1 MSLRSRTVLRV
12 SVVVATH
19 NRASRLRDLLASLRA
34 QTVPA
39 GEFEVVVVDDAS
51 HDGGETRRAL
61 AEEVARGGLRLRAI
75 HRETS
80 GGPGGARNTGWRAA
94 SGPLIAFIDDDC
106 RAAPGWLAAGLA
118 AAETRPDAV
127 VQGRIDP
134 MPEELVRL
142 RPTARTLAVHGLGP
156 WYETANIFYPRALI
170 ERLDGFDEEAFP
182 GYGGEDT
189 DLAWRAIAAGA
200 PTIWAP
206 EAQAY
211 HAVDDVGWRGQL
223 RIAARWTPTM
233 LVYKRHPEF
242 RRAAMYKRVFWKWQ
256 HYFLV
261 RWLLALVLPRRWRA
275 LRFYLALPYN
285 LYLLT
290 DEGRR
295 ARWWHAPYVLLLDMV
310 ELGAVIRGAARYRVF
325 IL

>member
-1 MSLRSRTVLRV
+1 MPRA

-19 NRASRLRDLLASLRA
+19 NRAGRLRDLLVSLRA

-39 GEFEVVVVDDAS
+39 DRFEVVVVDDAS
-51 HDGGETRRAL
+51 DDGGATRQVLAEFAGVRAL
-61 AEEVARGGLRLRAI
+61 RRD
-75 HRETS
+75 TS

-94 SGPLIAFIDDDC
+94 RAPLIAFIDDDC

-118 AAETRPDAV
+118 AAEAHPGAI

-134 MPEELVRL
+134 MPEELPRL
-142 RPTARTLAVHGLGP
+142 RPTARTLAVERLGP

-170 ERLDGFDEEAFP
+170 ERLGGFDEQSFP

-189 DLAWRAIAAGA
+189 DLAWRAIAQG
-200 PTIWAP
+200 THTVWAP
-206 EAQAY
+206 GAQAY
-211 HAVDDVGWRGQL
+211 HAVDDVGWLGQVRL
-223 RIAARWTPTM
+223 AARWTPTM
-233 LVYKRHPEF
+233 LVYKRHPQF

-261 RWLLALVLPRRWRA
+261 RWLAALALRRRA
-275 LRFYLALPYN
+275 PALSFFLALPYN
-285 LYLLT
+285 RYLLT
-290 DEGRR
+290 DRGRR
-295 ARWWHAPYVLLLDMV
+295 ARWWHAPYVLVLDLV
-310 ELGAVIRGAARYRVF
+310 ELGAVVRGAVRYRVL